1 MSTTNLEIDLKKV
14 TFPQGGSLTGDG
26 ELYYD
31 GVHVGSYHRVNGSY
45 PPSVTNLA
53 GKTAGFAS
61 AKEAVKFLVASKDA
75 KPLDVNIFP
84 AGHYI
89 LRVHELMVTVSPQ
102 PDVLPMVSAKL
113 HYNSMS
119 STGSSAASKPALSE
133 MVEIDLDKSEIKTK
147 KNLVFVNKDEILE
160 KIKNAIKEK
169 L

>member
-1 MSTTNLEIDLKKV
+1 MSTTNLKIDLHKV
-14 TFPQGGSLTGDG
+14 TFPNGGSLYGDG

-31 GVHVGSYHRVNGSY
+31 GVHVGSYHRVNGNY

-53 GKTAGFAS
+53 GKSAGFAS
-61 AKEAVKFLVASKDA
+61 AKEAVKFLVASKNA
-75 KPLDVNIFP
+75 KSLGANIFP
-84 AGHYI
+84 DGHYI
-89 LRVHELMVTVSPQ
+89 LRIHELMVTVSPE

-133 MVEIDLDKSEIKTK
+133 MVEIDLDKAEIKTK
-147 KNLVFVNKDEILE
+147 KNLVFVNKDEMIE
-160 KIKNAIKEK
+160 KIKTAIKEK

>member
-1 MSTTNLEIDLKKV
+1 
-14 TFPQGGSLTGDG
+14 
-26 ELYYD
+26 
-31 GVHVGSYHRVNGSY
+31 
-45 PPSVTNLA
+45 
-53 GKTAGFAS
+53 
-61 AKEAVKFLVASKDA
+61 
-75 KPLDVNIFP
+75 
-84 AGHYI
+84 
-89 LRVHELMVTVSPQ
+89 MVTVSPE

-147 KNLVFVNKDEILE
+147 KSLVFVNKDEILE